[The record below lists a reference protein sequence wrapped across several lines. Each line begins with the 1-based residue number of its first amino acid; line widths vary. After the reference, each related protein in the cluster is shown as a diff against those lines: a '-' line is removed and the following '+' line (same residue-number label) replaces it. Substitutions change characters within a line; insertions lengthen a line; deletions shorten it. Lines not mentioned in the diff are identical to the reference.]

1 MLTSMQTYPT
11 LAGRQAEEANSTMP
25 PSRAELNFDKVSQP
39 NISVQQK
46 GSLIIRFSIY
56 QVSY

>member
-1 MLTSMQTYPT
+1 MQTYPT

-56 QVSY
+56 QASY